1 MNGAAPPDHPRYRR
15 LADELAQL
23 IERGALRPG
32 DRLPSVRQ
40 TQSSRGCSAATVFQA
55 YHLLEARGLVRAA
68 ERSGYFVAPAAAP
81 PVART
86 PAPPALAVSELVFQL
101 LGSGGHDIHAP
112 LGSAFPSPTLF
123 PFDRLRS
130 ALAAGSR
137 QLDPAELTQQLPG
150 GHDGLRRQIAL
161 RYLRQGLGVTP
172 DEIVLTDGAL
182 EGLNLSL
189 QLLTRPGDAVLVES
203 PCFYAAL
210 QALERLGL
218 HAVEVPTDPVEGA
231 DLDAMAALIEQ
242 HAPTAC
248 WLMTSFQNP
257 LGSLM
262 PPARKRALVEL
273 LERHDIPLIE
283 DDVYAEL
290 PHDGPPPLPA
300 KAYATRGGVLH
311 AGSFAKTLA
320 PGYRVGWVAAGRF
333 APALRRAKLSQSLSG
348 SWPAQAAIAHY
359 LEGGDYE
366 RHLRALR
373 RALKAQQ
380 HALRAAVLQHF
391 PAGTQVTQPQGG
403 YFLWVTLPEAA
414 REGHDTLALHAAALA
429 EGISLAPGPL
439 FSASGAFRHCLRLNG
454 GQPWTPALAAAVARL
469 GELIRSPPGR
479 SAPYAQ
485 AAAQAR

>member
-1 MNGAAPPDHPRYRR
+1 MSAAPPRYRR
-15 LADELAQL
+15 LADDLARL
-23 IERGALRPG
+23 IAGGALRPG
-32 DRLPSVRQ
+32 DRLPSVRR
-40 TQSSRGCSAATVFQA
+40 TQASHGCSAATVFQA

-68 ERSGYFVAPAAAP
+68 ERSGYFVAPPASLATGAEAQQP
-81 PVART
+81 LPV
-86 PAPPALAVSELVFQL
+86 AVSELVFQL
-101 LGSGGHDIHAP
+101 LGTGGHDIHAP
-112 LGSAFPSPTLF
+112 LGSAFPSPSLF
-123 PFDRLRS
+123 PFDKLRS
-130 ALAAGSR
+130 ALTAGSR
-137 QLDPAELTQQLPG
+137 RLDPAELTQQLPG
-150 GHDGLRRQIAL
+150 GHEGLRRQIAL
-161 RYLRQGLGVTP
+161 RYLRLGMSISP

-189 QLLTRPGDAVLVES
+189 QMLTRPGDAVLVES

-218 HAVEVPTDPVEGA
+218 RAVEVPADPAEGA
-231 DLDAMAALIEQ
+231 DLDAMAALIER

-262 PPARKRALVEL
+262 PPQKKRALAEL
-273 LERHDIPLIE
+273 LERRGIPLIE

-290 PHDGPPPLPA
+290 QHDGKPPLPA
-300 KAYATRGGVLH
+300 KAYSTTGGVLH

-373 RALKAQQ
+373 RALATQQ
-380 HALRAAVLQHF
+380 QALREALLQQL
-391 PAGTQVTQPQGG
+391 PPGTRVTQPRGG
-403 YFLWVTLPEAA
+403 YFLWVTLPE
-414 REGHDTLALHAAALA
+414 GLDSLALQRAALT

-469 GELIRSPPGR
+469 GELIRSQPG
-479 SAPYAQ
+479 
-485 AAAQAR
+485 

>member
-1 MNGAAPPDHPRYRR
+1 MSAEPPRYRR

-23 IERGALRPG
+23 IHGGTLRPG

-40 TQSSRGCSAATVFQA
+40 TQASRGCSAATVFQA
-55 YHLLEARGLVRAA
+55 YHLLEARGLIRAA
-68 ERSGYFVAPAAAP
+68 ERSGYFVAP
-81 PVART
+81 PVA
-86 PAPPALAVSELVFQL
+86 PATLPAREPQPVAVSELVFQL
-101 LGSGGHDIHAP
+101 LGTGGHEVHAP
-112 LGSAFPSPTLF
+112 LGSAFPSPDLF
-123 PFDRLRS
+123 PFDKLRS

-137 QLDPAELTQQLPG
+137 RLVPAELTQQLPG
-150 GHDGLRRQIAL
+150 GHEGLRRQIAL
-161 RYLRQGLGVTP
+161 RYLRLGMSVTP

-189 QLLTRPGDAVLVES
+189 QLLTRPGDAVLIES

-218 HAVEVPTDPVEGA
+218 RAVEVPADPATGA
-231 DLDAMAALIEQ
+231 DLDAMARLIER
-242 HAPTAC
+242 HAPAAC

-257 LGSLM
+257 LGGLM
-262 PPARKRALVEL
+262 PADKKRALVEL
-273 LERHDIPLIE
+273 LERHAIPLIE

-290 PHDGPPPLPA
+290 QHAGPPPLPA
-300 KAYATRGGVLH
+300 KAYSTQGGVLH

-320 PGYRVGWVAAGRF
+320 PGWRVGWVAAGRF

-373 RALKAQQ
+373 RALAAQQ
-380 HALRAAVLQHF
+380 RLLRAAVLQHF
-391 PAGTQVTQPQGG
+391 PSGTHVTQPQGG
-403 YFLWVTLPEAA
+403 YFLWVELPA
-414 REGHDTLALHAAALA
+414 GHDSLALQRAALQ

-439 FSASGAFRHCLRLNG
+439 FSAEGGFGHCLRLNG

-469 GELIRSPPGR
+469 GELIRS
-479 SAPYAQ
+479 Q
-485 AAAQAR
+485 AG

>member
-1 MNGAAPPDHPRYRR
+1 MSGDQPRYRR

-23 IERGALRPG
+23 IHGGALRPG

-40 TQSSRGCSAATVFQA
+40 TQASRGCSAATVFQA
-55 YHLLEARGLVRAA
+55 YHLLEARGLIRAA
-68 ERSGYFVAPAAAP
+68 ERSGYFVAPAAAVP
-81 PVART
+81 ASRAQEPQPV
-86 PAPPALAVSELVFQL
+86 AVSELVFQL
-101 LGSGGHDIHAP
+101 LGTGGHDIHAP

-123 PFDRLRS
+123 PFDKLRS

-137 QLDPAELTQQLPG
+137 RLDPAELTQQLPG

-161 RYLRQGLGVTP
+161 RYLRLGMSVTP

-218 HAVEVPTDPVEGA
+218 RAVEVLADPAEGA
-231 DLDAMAALIEQ
+231 DLDAMAALIAR

-262 PPARKRALVEL
+262 PAEKKRALVAL
-273 LERHDIPLIE
+273 LEGHGIPLIE

-290 PHDGPPPLPA
+290 QHQGAPPLPA
-300 KAYATRGGVLH
+300 KAYSTQGGVLH

-373 RALKAQQ
+373 RALASQQ
-380 HALRAAVLQHF
+380 KALRAAVLEHF
-391 PAGTQVTQPQGG
+391 PPGTRVTQPQGG
-403 YFLWVTLPEAA
+403 YFIWVELPERHGGHDSLALQRAA
-414 REGHDTLALHAAALA
+414 LREGI
-429 EGISLAPGPL
+429 GLAPGPL
-439 FSASGAFRHCLRLNG
+439 FSASGGFTNCLRLNS

-469 GELIRSPPGR
+469 GELIRSQT
-479 SAPYAQ
+479 A
-485 AAAQAR
+485 

>member
-1 MNGAAPPDHPRYRR
+1 MNPAAPRYRR
-15 LADELAQL
+15 LADELAGL
-23 IERGALRPG
+23 IRSGALRPG
-32 DRLPSVRQ
+32 DRLPSVRH
-40 TQSSRGCSAATVFQA
+40 TQASRGCSAATVFQA

-68 ERSGYFVAPAAAP
+68 ERSGYFVAPAAAL
-81 PVART
+81 
-86 PAPPALAVSELVFQL
+86 PPARPNGEAQPVAVSELVFQL
-101 LGSGGHDIHAP
+101 LGTGSHAIHAP

-123 PFDRLRS
+123 PFDKLRS
-130 ALAAGSR
+130 ALTAGSR
-137 QLDPAELTQQLPG
+137 RLDPAELTEQLPG
-150 GHDGLRRQIAL
+150 GHEGLRRQISL
-161 RYLRQGLGVTP
+161 RYLRLGLSIAP

-189 QLLTRPGDAVLVES
+189 QLLTRPGDAVLIES

-218 HAVEVPTDPVEGA
+218 RAVEMPADPADGA
-231 DLDAMAALIEQ
+231 DLDAMAALIER
-242 HAPTAC
+242 HSPKAC

-262 PPARKRALVEL
+262 PTDKKRALVAL
-273 LERHDIPLIE
+273 LEGHGIPLIE

-290 PHDGPPPLPA
+290 HHAANPALPA
-300 KAYATRGGVLH
+300 KAFSTQGLVLH
-311 AGSFAKTLA
+311 AGSFAKALA

-333 APALRRAKLSQSLSG
+333 APALLRAKLSQSLSG

-373 RALKAQQ
+373 RAFAGQQ
-380 HALRAAVLQHF
+380 RALRAAVLRHF
-391 PAGTQVTQPQGG
+391 PAGTRVTEPLGG
-403 YFLWVTLPEAA
+403 YFVWVELPP
-414 REGHDTLALHAAALA
+414 GHDSLALQRVALA

-439 FSASGAFRHCLRLNG
+439 FSARGDFRHCLRLNA

-469 GELIRSPPGR
+469 GELIRSQT
-479 SAPYAQ
+479 A
-485 AAAQAR
+485 

>member
-1 MNGAAPPDHPRYRR
+1 MSGDTPRYRR

-23 IERGALRPG
+23 IHSGALRPG

-40 TQSSRGCSAATVFQA
+40 TQASRSCSAATVFQA
-55 YHLLEARGLVRAA
+55 YHLLEARGLIRAA
-68 ERSGYFVAPAAAP
+68 ERSGYFVAPAAALP
-81 PVART
+81 AAPAREPQPV
-86 PAPPALAVSELVFQL
+86 AVSELVFQL
-101 LGSGGHDIHAP
+101 LGTGGHDIHAP
-112 LGSAFPSPTLF
+112 LGSAFPSATLF
-123 PFDRLRS
+123 PFDKLRS
-130 ALAAGSR
+130 AMAAGSR
-137 QLDPAELTQQLPG
+137 RLDPAELTQQLPG
-150 GHDGLRRQIAL
+150 GHEGLRRQIAL
-161 RYLRQGLGVTP
+161 RYLRLGMSITP

-218 HAVEVPTDPVEGA
+218 RAVEVPTDPTEGA
-231 DLDAMAALIEQ
+231 DLDAMTALIAR

-262 PPARKRALVEL
+262 PPDRKRALVAL
-273 LERHDIPLIE
+273 LEGHGIPLIE

-290 PHDGPPPLPA
+290 QHAGAPPLPA
-300 KAYATRGGVLH
+300 KAFSTQGGVLH

-348 SWPAQAAIAHY
+348 SWPAQAAVAQY

-373 RALKAQQ
+373 RALASQQ
-380 HALRAAVLQHF
+380 RALRAAVLLHF

-403 YFLWVTLPEAA
+403 YFLWVTLPP
-414 REGHDTLALHAAALA
+414 GYDSLALHRAALL

-439 FSASGAFRHCLRLNG
+439 FSASGGFAHCLRLNS

-469 GELIRSPPGR
+469 GELIRSQT
-479 SAPYAQ
+479 A
-485 AAAQAR
+485 

>member
-1 MNGAAPPDHPRYRR
+1 MSAEPPRYRR
-15 LADELAQL
+15 LADELVRL
-23 IERGALRPG
+23 IHAGALRPG

-40 TQSSRGCSAATVFQA
+40 TQASRGCSAATVFQA
-55 YHLLEARGLVRAA
+55 YHRLESLGLVRAA
-68 ERSGYFVAPAAAP
+68 ERSGYFVAPVAAP
-81 PVART
+81 SAVRLQEPQPV
-86 PAPPALAVSELVFQL
+86 AVSELVFQL
-101 LGSGGHDIHAP
+101 LGTGGHAVHAA

-123 PFDRLRS
+123 PFDKLRS
-130 ALAAGSR
+130 ALSAGSR

-150 GHDGLRRQIAL
+150 GHEGLRRQIAL
-161 RYLRQGLGVTP
+161 RYLRLGMSITP

-189 QLLTRPGDAVLVES
+189 QLLTRPGDAVLVEA

-218 HAVEVPTDPVEGA
+218 RAVEVPADPAEGA
-231 DLDAMAALIEQ
+231 DLGAMAELIER
-242 HAPTAC
+242 HSPKAC

-262 PPARKRALVEL
+262 PPDKKRALVEL
-273 LERHDIPLIE
+273 LGAQGIPLIE

-290 PHDGPPPLPA
+290 QHQGTPPLPA
-300 KAYATRGGVLH
+300 KAFSTRGEVLH

-359 LEGGDYE
+359 LEGVDYE

-373 RALKAQQ
+373 RALAAQQ
-380 HALRAAVLQHF
+380 RALRSAVLAHF
-391 PAGTQVTQPQGG
+391 PPGTRVTPPQGG
-403 YFLWVTLPEAA
+403 YFLWVELPP
-414 REGHDTLALHAAALA
+414 GHDSLALQSAALL

-439 FSASGAFRHCLRLNG
+439 FSASGGFRNCLRLNS

-469 GELIRSPPGR
+469 GELIRS
-479 SAPYAQ
+479 Q
-485 AAAQAR
+485 TI

>member
-1 MNGAAPPDHPRYRR
+1 MNGSEPRYRR

-23 IERGALRPG
+23 IRSGALRPG

-40 TQSSRGCSAATVFQA
+40 TRASRGCSAATVFQA
-55 YHLLEARGLVRAA
+55 YHLLEARGLIRAA
-68 ERSGYFVAPAAAP
+68 ERSGYFVAPAARPQAAAAREP
-81 PVART
+81 QPVA
-86 PAPPALAVSELVFQL
+86 VSDLVFQL
-101 LGSGGHDIHAP
+101 LGTGGHDVRAP
-112 LGSAFPSPTLF
+112 LGSAFPSPALF
-123 PFDRLRS
+123 PFDKLRR
-130 ALAAGSR
+130 ALTAGSR
-137 QLDPAELTQQLPG
+137 KLDPTELTQQLPG
-150 GHDGLRRQIAL
+150 GHEGLRRQIAL
-161 RYLRQGLGVTP
+161 RYLRSGLSITP

-218 HAVEVPTDPVEGA
+218 RAVEVPADLVEGA

-262 PPARKRALVEL
+262 PPDKKRALVAL
-273 LERHDIPLIE
+273 LEGRGVPLIE

-290 PHDGPPPLPA
+290 QHQGRPPLPA
-300 KAYATRGGVLH
+300 KAFSTQGGVLH

-320 PGYRVGWVAAGRF
+320 PGYRVGWIAAGRF
-333 APALRRAKLSQSLSG
+333 APGLRRAKLSQSLSG

-373 RALKAQQ
+373 RALTSQQ
-380 HALRAAVLQHF
+380 QALRAAVLAHF
-391 PAGTQVTQPQGG
+391 PPGTRVTQPEGG
-403 YFLWVTLPEAA
+403 YFIWVELPDE
-414 REGHDTLALHAAALA
+414 RLDSLVLQRAALA
-429 EGISLAPGPL
+429 EGIGIAPGPL
-439 FSASGAFRHCLRLNG
+439 FSARGGFKHCLRLNS

-469 GELIRSPPGR
+469 GELIRSQT
-479 SAPYAQ
+479 A
-485 AAAQAR
+485 

>member
-1 MNGAAPPDHPRYRR
+1 MSAEPPRYRR
-15 LADELAQL
+15 LADELSAL
-23 IERGALRPG
+23 IQAGALRPG

-40 TQSSRGCSAATVFQA
+40 TQASRGCSAATVFQA
-55 YHLLEARGLVRAA
+55 YHLLEARGLIRAA

-81 PVART
+81 VAT
-86 PAPPALAVSELVFQL
+86 PAHEPQPVAVSEMVFQL
-101 LGSGGHDIHAP
+101 LGTGGHEIHTP

-123 PFDRLRS
+123 PFARLRS
-130 ALAAGSR
+130 AMIAGSR
-137 QLDPAELTQQLPG
+137 RLVPEELTQQLPG
-150 GHDGLRRQIAL
+150 GHEGLRRQIAL
-161 RYLRQGLGVTP
+161 RYLRLGMSIAP

-189 QLLTRPGDAVLVES
+189 QLLTRPGDAVLIES

-218 HAVEVPTDPVEGA
+218 RAIEVPTQAASGA
-231 DLDAMAALIEQ
+231 DLDAMARLIER
-242 HAPTAC
+242 HAPAAC

-262 PPARKRALVEL
+262 PVEKKRALVAL
-273 LERHDIPLIE
+273 LERHGIPLIE

-290 PHDGPPPLPA
+290 QHHGLPPLPA
-300 KAYATRGGVLH
+300 KAYATQGGVLH

-320 PGYRVGWVAAGRF
+320 PGWRVGWVAAGRF
-333 APALRRAKLSQSLSG
+333 APALQRAKLSQSLSG

-373 RALKAQQ
+373 RALAAQQ
-380 HALRAAVLQHF
+380 RTLRAAVLRHF
-391 PAGTQVTQPQGG
+391 PAGTRVTQPEGG
-403 YFLWVTLPEAA
+403 YFLWVELPAA
-414 REGHDTLALHAAALA
+414 HDSLSLQRAALQ

-439 FSASGAFRHCLRLNG
+439 FCAQGRFLNCLRLNA
-454 GQPWTPALAAAVARL
+454 GQPWTPTLAAAVARL
-469 GELIRSPPGR
+469 GELIRSQTAA
-479 SAPYAQ
+479 SAPYPPAPM
-485 AAAQAR
+485 QAR